1 MNLLYEQH
9 LDFQTLSE
17 EELPNGAL
25 TDPII
30 KECEYEDVK
39 PKMSTECMYSGI
51 IFNRWKA
58 LLETK
63 KGLTF
68 CLKLPE

>member
-51 IFNRWKA
+51 IFNR
-58 LLETK
+58 
-63 KGLTF
+63 
-68 CLKLPE
+68 